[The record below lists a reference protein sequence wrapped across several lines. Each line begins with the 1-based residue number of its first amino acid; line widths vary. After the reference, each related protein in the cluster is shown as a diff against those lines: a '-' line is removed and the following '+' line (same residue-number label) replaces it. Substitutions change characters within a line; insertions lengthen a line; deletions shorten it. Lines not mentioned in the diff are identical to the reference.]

1 MFVELLSRLRII
13 ERLEE
18 VRVKPEEFLGALHH
32 PGAGVD
38 VALQE
43 GVARPDL
50 PLGVHNRGPDGV
62 EDSEEVD
69 DTHDL
74 VEGETPRV
82 LRMSVARDLGVLED
96 KYTQTTGIVGTE
108 THFG

>member
-18 VRVKPEEFLGALHH
+18 VRVEPEEFLGALHH

-38 VALQE
+38 VALEE
-43 GVARPDL
+43 GIAGPDL
-50 PLGVHNRGPDGV
+50 PLGVDHRGPDGM
-62 EDSEEVD
+62 EDSEEVY

-74 VEGETPRV
+74 VEGQTPRV
-82 LRMSVARDLGVLED
+82 LRMSVARDLGVLEYKD
-96 KYTQTTGIVGTE
+96 TQATGVIRTE
-108 THFG
+108 TDFG